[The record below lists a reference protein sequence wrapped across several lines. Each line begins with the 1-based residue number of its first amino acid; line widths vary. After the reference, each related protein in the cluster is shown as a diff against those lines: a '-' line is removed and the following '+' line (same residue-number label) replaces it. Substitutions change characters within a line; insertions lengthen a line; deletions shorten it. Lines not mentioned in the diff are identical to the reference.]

1 MYSSTR
7 VKGKPGRHSA
17 PAYRRRAREES
28 LFGVDRRAERFLVAT
43 LLGMKVAGTLRN
55 L

>member
-1 MYSSTR
+1 MA
-7 VKGKPGRHSA
+7 VIPILPAAGRRS
-17 PAYRRRAREES
+17 EES
-28 LFGVDRRAERFLVAT
+28 LFGVNRRAERFLVAT